1 MNGASEYNDSEKGDS
16 KDLVCS
22 LIAFCFALI

>member
-16 KDLVCS
+16 KDLVFS
-22 LIAFCFALI
+22 LIVFCFALI